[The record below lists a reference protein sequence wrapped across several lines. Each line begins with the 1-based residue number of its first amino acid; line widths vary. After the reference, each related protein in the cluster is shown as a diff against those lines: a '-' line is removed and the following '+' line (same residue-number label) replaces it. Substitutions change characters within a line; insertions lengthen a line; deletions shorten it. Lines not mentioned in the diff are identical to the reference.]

1 MQKIAVLTSGGD
13 SPGMNAAIRAVVRM
27 GIYKKVE
34 VIGVRQGYQGLL
46 NRAFLSMNKG
56 SVADIIQRGGTI
68 LQTARCDEFF
78 QKERRIAAINNLKSV
93 GVGGLVVIGGGGS
106 LQGAELLEKEGD
118 LPIIGIPAT
127 IDNDIG
133 GTDYSI
139 GFDTAMNTVIDA
151 VNKVRDTATS
161 HERIFVVEVMGR
173 ECGFLALYAGLA
185 SGAESIVIPEY
196 PTTLK
201 EICHKLD
208 LGFKRGKKHSIIMV
222 TEGVDNDYQVKGGAK
237 QGRAFGLGEA
247 IREATGHDTRV
258 IILGHLQRGGSP
270 SGRDRI
276 LASRLGAEAVK
287 LLCEGKSG
295 LMVGIE
301 HEKIRLTPITEAL
314 RIVPQMEED
323 IFKLAHI
330 LSL

>member
-1 MQKIAVLTSGGD
+1 M
-13 SPGMNAAIRAVVRM
+13 
-27 GIYKKVE
+27 YKEIE

-46 NRAFLSMNKG
+46 NQAFLPMDKG

-68 LQTARCDEFF
+68 LQTARCEEFF
-78 QKERRIAAINNLKSV
+78 QKERRLAAVNNLKSA

-106 LQGAELLEKEGD
+106 LRGAELLEKDGS
-118 LPIIGIPAT
+118 LPIVGIPAT

-185 SGAESIVIPEY
+185 AGAESIVIPEY
-196 PTTLK
+196 PTTL
-201 EICHKLD
+201 EDICHKLD

-222 TEGVDNDYQVKGGAK
+222 TEGVANDYQTKGGSG
-237 QGRAFGLGEA
+237 QGRAFALGEA
-247 IREATGHDTRV
+247 IRKNTGHDTRV

-276 LASRLGAEAVK
+276 LASRLGAEAVE
-287 LLCEGKSG
+287 LLCRGESG

-301 HEKIRLTPITEAL
+301 HERIRLTPIAEAL
-314 RIVPQMEED
+314 SIVPQMEEN
-323 IFKLAHI
+323 IFNLAHI